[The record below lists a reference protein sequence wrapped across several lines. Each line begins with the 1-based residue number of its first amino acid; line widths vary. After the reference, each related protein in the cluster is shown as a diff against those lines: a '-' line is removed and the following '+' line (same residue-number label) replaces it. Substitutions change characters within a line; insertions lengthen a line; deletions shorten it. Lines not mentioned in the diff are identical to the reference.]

1 MMNRSLVC
9 VHCGATLELDAGTS
23 PTGMPLIHHL
33 ANLHRELLSRGEA
46 PIRWAVL
53 LEHFRVVPLRY
64 PASPHVVLA

>member
-9 VHCGATLELDAGTS
+9 VHCGKTLGLETRANPVG
-23 PTGMPLIHHL
+23 PLIDHL
-33 ANLHRELLSRGEA
+33 AELHRELSCLDEP

-64 PASPHVVLA
+64 PASPRVVLA